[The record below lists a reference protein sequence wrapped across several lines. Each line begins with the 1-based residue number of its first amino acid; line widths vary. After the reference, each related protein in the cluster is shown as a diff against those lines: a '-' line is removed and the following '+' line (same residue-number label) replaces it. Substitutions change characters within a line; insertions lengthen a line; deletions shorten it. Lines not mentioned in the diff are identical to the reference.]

1 MSDICYELVLSAIDD
16 LFHLF
21 AVSQQL
27 QIHQARLIPMQ
38 RSEEMKQKN
47 DIEDSSSK
55 YKIIFYG
62 VTRVISYFKSPSS
75 HRDAKGH
82 KIAPWLRQRI

>member
-38 RSEEMKQKN
+38 RSEEMKQK
-47 DIEDSSSK
+47 K
-55 YKIIFYG
+55 
-62 VTRVISYFKSPSS
+62 
-75 HRDAKGH
+75 
-82 KIAPWLRQRI
+82 